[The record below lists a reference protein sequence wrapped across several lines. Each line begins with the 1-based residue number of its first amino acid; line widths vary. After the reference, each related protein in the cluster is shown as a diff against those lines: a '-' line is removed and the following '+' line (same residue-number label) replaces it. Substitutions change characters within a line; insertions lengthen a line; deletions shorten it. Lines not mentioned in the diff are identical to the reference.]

1 MDKDSWKQAEQR
13 QAKEEYY
20 FGDHLLKTGQITK
33 EEYESIL
40 LDKKAHAELLEEYFN
55 KVKNGEMTIDEIEN
69 EEDRAEIQRR
79 IDAESQNDYGIS
91 DETYN
96 NIIDDYTA
104 SLTAEV
110 ASNGYY

>member
-1 MDKDSWKQAEQR
+1 MYYKIVY
-13 QAKEEYY
+13 EE
-20 FGDHLLKTGQITK
+20 GIQIGQQKNLPTNGIEITK

-55 KVKNGEMTIDEIEN
+55 KVKNGEMTIDKIEN

-79 IDAESQNDYGIS
+79 IDAESQNDYGIP

-96 NIIDDYTA
+96 NIIDNYA
-104 SLTAEV
+104 ESIAEEV
-110 ASNGYY
+110 ASIGY

>member
-1 MDKDSWKQAEQR
+1 MIYFKNGKQIGMQSNLPSGATE
-13 QAKEEYY
+13 
-20 FGDHLLKTGQITK
+20 ITK

-40 LDKKAHAELLEEYFN
+40 AEYKAYAELINDYFN

-69 EEDRAEIQRR
+69 EEDRAEVQRR
-79 IDAESQNDYGIS
+79 IDTEPQNNYGIS

-104 SLTAEV
+104 SLTEEV
-110 ASNGYY
+110 SNNGY

>member
-1 MDKDSWKQAEQR
+1 MIYFKNGKQIGMQSNLPSGATE
-13 QAKEEYY
+13 
-20 FGDHLLKTGQITK
+20 ITK
-33 EEYESIL
+33 EEYESL
-40 LDKKAHAELLEEYFN
+40 LAELQAHTELLEEYFN

-79 IDAESQNDYGIS
+79 IDAEPQNDYGIP

-104 SLTAEV
+104 SITAEV
-110 ASNGYY
+110 ASNGY

>member
-1 MDKDSWKQAEQR
+1 MFYKIVYDEGIQI
-13 QAKEEYY
+13 
-20 FGDHLLKTGQITK
+20 GQQNYLPINGIEITK

-40 LDKKAHAELLEEYFN
+40 LDKKVQAELLDEYFN

-79 IDAESQNDYGIS
+79 IDAEPQNDYGIS

-96 NIIDDYTA
+96 NIIDDYT
-104 SLTAEV
+104 SSITSEV
-110 ASNGYY
+110 ASNGY